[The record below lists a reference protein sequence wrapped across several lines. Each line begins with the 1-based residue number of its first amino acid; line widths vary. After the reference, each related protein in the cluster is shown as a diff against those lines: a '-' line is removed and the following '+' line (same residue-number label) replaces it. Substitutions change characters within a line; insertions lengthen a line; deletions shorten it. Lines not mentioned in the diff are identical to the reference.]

1 MGTLSRTT
9 RKSLVQRDHP
19 QASLR
24 LQCRLLG
31 VCRSGLYYQPREA
44 DPDQLALMRRMDEL
58 YTAHPFYGTRQMSRH
73 LQREGYPAGRDKVRR
88 LMRKMG
94 LEAVYCKPRTSQSD
108 PEHRVYPYLLRN
120 LAIERPHQAW
130 CADITYIPMQR
141 GFLYLVAVMDWFSRA
156 VLSWALSNTL
166 DTEFCLL
173 AVEEALEGF
182 GPPEIFNTDQ
192 GSQFTSRAFTGC
204 LEAAGVRVSLDG
216 RGRWMDNVFIERLWR
231 SLKYEAVYLQEM
243 PDGFAA
249 RAVIGDW
256 LAFYNRTR
264 PHSALAGR
272 TPWEMLPAGSRP
284 R

>member
-94 LEAVYCKPRTSQSD
+94 LEAVYCKPRTSQPD

-204 LEAAGVRVSLDG
+204 LEEAGVRVSLDG

-272 TPWEMLPAGSRP
+272 TPWAMLPAGSRP